1 MHAAQASHAGRP
13 GRWHQPGGQLL
24 LAALVGLL
32 CLLLWS
38 QRAQWPLLQRLDRLL
53 LDAQLQ
59 LRGPLQPQA
68 PITLVAVDD
77 RSLQALGRIVPDRAQ
92 LAQALAQLAPARPRA
107 LALDTLL
114 LAPAADPADDEALA
128 AAMTQLGTVLLPFA
142 LPAELEAGEQAIE
155 PDEAVLRSAF
165 TRYAGDATQLFQART
180 LRQPLPLLARAA
192 AALGHVSVQ
201 RGVDGA
207 VPFDLPVLAYE
218 GELYPSLA
226 LRLAG
231 ASRGLDW
238 AQARVQLGE
247 AVMWQDLTLPLDA
260 LSRQWI
266 NYYGPAGRFEQ
277 ISFIDLLEGRVPPE
291 RLHDRILLLGSTAL
305 GAGDAF
311 PSPFDGGLPGVERLA
326 TAVDNLLSQRVLRHP
341 PLAALMEMGLM
352 LGLPLLVG
360 LSLARLGLWRA
371 YALQAVLLLALAL
384 ALQWGLARHHVLD
397 LGLPL
402 LSLVLASLGAIFIR
416 GLSEQARRR
425 QALQALRESEQR
437 YALAARGANDGL
449 WDWDL
454 VHGSVHFSPRCLA
467 LLGLAADE
475 AQGIDTL
482 GKPLAPAAREGL
494 QAAIEAHLQGR
505 SLQLHQVLQ
514 FEQGGQQRWL
524 LLKGAAIREPRSGR
538 ALRMAGSLSDISEQ
552 QRLQQQL
559 SHDALHDRLSGLP
572 NRTAFRTQLA
582 QMMSLAPGR
591 RELGLLMLGLD
602 EFRSFNE
609 VHGPLAGD
617 EVLRQLARRL
627 REAEVMARAQG
638 QGLLLARLS
647 GDEFGLG
654 FSGPLEPGGGAP
666 GGWPVWA
673 LQQLA
678 APFEIGATPVAM
690 GGDTQALPVQQ
701 VQLQACVG
709 WAHQAQGPGEVD
721 ELLAAAESALARAKS
736 QGPGHLHAFDA
747 AEQLVEHSRRWMREQ
762 IERALQEGGQF
773 QLHYQPFIRLSD
785 RRLLGFEALL
795 RWQHPE
801 RGLIMPGDFIPVAE
815 ASGQIAAI
823 GRWTLLEAAAQLQ
836 RWAAQGFQGEIAVNV
851 SGVQLEREDELLRDA
866 RDTLAALGAVPAR
879 QLKLEVTESMAMAN
893 PTRSAELLRQL
904 SVMGFKLSIDDFGTG
919 YSSLAY
925 LHRFPFDTLKVDRS
939 FVMRLAA
946 GLEAQEIVR
955 TIVGLAL
962 ALGKQTLAEGVED
975 EAQAELLARLGV
987 QVGQGWL
994 FAKALPEA
1002 QATAWLAR
1010 A

>member
-1 MHAAQASHAGRP
+1 MHRPHTSHPARP
-13 GRWHQPGGQLL
+13 GRWHQAGWQLL
-24 LAALVGLL
+24 LALVVALA

-68 PITLVAVDD
+68 PITLLAVDD

-92 LAQALAQLAPARPRA
+92 LARALDHLAQARPRA

-114 LAPAADPADDEALA
+114 LAPADDPADDEALA
-128 AAMTQLGTVLLPFA
+128 AAMRRVGTVLLPYA
-142 LPAELEAGEQAIE
+142 LPAELEAGEQPIE
-155 PDEAVLRSAF
+155 PDDAVLRSAF
-165 TRYAGDATQLFQART
+165 TRYAGDAGQLTQART
-180 LRQPLPLLARAA
+180 LRQPIPRLAGAA
-192 AALGHVSVQ
+192 SGLGHVSVQ

-207 VPFDLPVLAYE
+207 VPFDLPVLAYQ

-231 ASRGLDW
+231 AARGLDW
-238 AQARVQLGE
+238 SLARAQLGE
-247 AVMWQDLTLPLDA
+247 AVLWQDLTLPLDA

-266 NYYGPAGRFEQ
+266 NYYGPAGRFDQ
-277 ISFIDLLEGRVPPE
+277 ISFVELMEGRVPAE
-291 RLHDRILLLGSTAL
+291 RLRDRILLLGSTAL

-341 PLAALMEMGLM
+341 PLAALMELGLM
-352 LGLPLLVG
+352 LGLPLLVC

-371 YALQAVLLLALAL
+371 YALQAGLLLTLAL
-384 ALQWGLARHHVLD
+384 ALQWGLARQHVLD

-402 LSLVLASLGAIFIR
+402 LSLVLASLGAVFIR

-425 QALQALRESEQR
+425 QALLALRESEQR

-454 VHGSVHFSPRCLA
+454 VHDSVYFSPRCLA

-475 AQGIDTL
+475 VQGMESL
-482 GKPLAPAAREGL
+482 GQPLPPAARETL
-494 QAAIEAHLQGR
+494 QAAIQAHLQGR
-505 SLQLHQVLQ
+505 SLQLHEVLQ

-524 LLKGAAIREPRSGR
+524 LLRGAAIREPGGGR

-572 NRTAFRTQLA
+572 NRTAFRAQLA

-627 REAEVMARAQG
+627 RQAESMARAQG
-638 QGLLLARLS
+638 QGLLVARLS
-647 GDEFGLG
+647 GDEFGLA

-666 GGWPVWA
+666 GHWPAWVLA
-673 LQQLA
+673 QLA
-678 APFEIGATPVAM
+678 APFEIGAAADSQAA
-690 GGDTQALPVQQ
+690 GALPVQQ

-709 WAHQAQGPGEVD
+709 WAHQAQGPGDVD
-721 ELLAAAESALARAKS
+721 ELLAAAESALARAKA

-747 AEQLVEHSRRWMREQ
+747 AEQLVEHSRRWLREQ

-785 RRLLGFEALL
+785 RRLLGFEALI

-836 RWAAQGFQGEIAVNV
+836 RWAAQGFKGEIAVNV
-851 SGVQLEREDELLRDA
+851 SGVQLEREEALLRDA
-866 RDTLAALGAVPAR
+866 RDTLAALGPVPAR

-904 SVMGFKLSIDDFGTG
+904 SQMGFKLSIDDFGTG

-946 GLEAQEIVR
+946 GQEAQEIVR

-975 EAQAELLARLGV
+975 EAQAALLARLGV

-1002 QATAWLAR
+1002 QATDWLDR

>member
-1 MHAAQASHAGRP
+1 MQRHTASHTAVRP
-13 GRWHQPGGQLL
+13 QSWHQLAGQLA
-24 LAALVGLL
+24 LALLVGLL

-68 PITLVAVDD
+68 PITLLAVDD

-92 LAQALAQLAPARPRA
+92 LAQALERVAEARPRV

-114 LAPAADPADDEALA
+114 LAPAANPAEDEALA
-128 AAMTQLGTVLLPFA
+128 AAMRRVGAVLLPYA
-142 LPAELEAGEQAIE
+142 LPAELETGEQAPE
-155 PDEAVLRSAF
+155 PQDAVLRSAF
-165 TRYAGDATQLFQART
+165 TRYAGDVGRLPQART
-180 LRQPLPLLARAA
+180 LRQPLPLLAEAA
-192 AALGHVSVQ
+192 AGLGHVSVQ

-207 VPFDLPVLAYE
+207 VPFDLPVLAYQ

-231 ASRGLDW
+231 AALDLDW
-238 AQARVQLGE
+238 AQARAQLGH
-247 AVMWQDLTLPLDA
+247 VVQWQDLTLPMDA

-277 ISFIDLLEGRVPPE
+277 VSFVDLLEGRVPAE
-291 RLHDRILLLGSTAL
+291 RLRDRILLLGSTAL

-326 TAVDNLLSQRVLRHP
+326 TSVDNLLSRRVLRHP
-341 PLAALMEMGLM
+341 PLAAVMEMGLM
-352 LGLPLLVG
+352 LGLPLLVC

-371 YALQAVLLLALAL
+371 YALQAAVLLALAL
-384 ALQWGLARHHVLD
+384 ALQWSLARQHVLD

-402 LSLVLASLGAIFIR
+402 MSLVLASLGAIFLR

-425 QALQALRESEQR
+425 QALRALRESEQR

-454 VHGSVHFSPRCLA
+454 VHDSVYFSPRCLS
-467 LLGLAADE
+467 LLGLSADE
-475 AQGIDTL
+475 VQGMESL
-482 GKPLAPAAREGL
+482 GKPLAPAARQSL
-494 QAAIEAHLQGR
+494 QAAIQAHLQGR

-524 LLKGAAIREPRSGR
+524 LLKGAAIRESGGSGR
-538 ALRMAGSLSDISEQ
+538 ALRMAGSLSDITEQ

-572 NRTAFRTQLA
+572 NRTAFVAQLK
-582 QMMSLAPGR
+582 QMMGLTMGK

-602 EFRSFNE
+602 EFRGFNE
-609 VHGPLAGD
+609 IHGPLAGD
-617 EVLRQLARRL
+617 EVLRQLAQRL
-627 REAEVMARAQG
+627 KQGEG
-638 QGLLLARLS
+638 QGLLVARLS
-647 GDEFGLG
+647 GDEFGLA
-654 FSGPLEPGGGAP
+654 FSGPLGPGGRPQGR
-666 GGWPVWA
+666 WPEWA
-673 LQQLA
+673 MQQLA
-678 APFEIGATPVAM
+678 APFEIGAAPEQAASQDM
-690 GGDTQALPVQQ
+690 ALPVQQ
-701 VQLQACVG
+701 VQVQACVG
-709 WAHQAQGPGEVD
+709 WAHLAQGPNDVD

-736 QGPGHLHAFDA
+736 QGPGHVHAFDA

-762 IERALQEGGQF
+762 IERALHEGDQF
-773 QLHYQPFIRLSD
+773 QLHYQPFIRLAD

-815 ASGQIAAI
+815 SSGQIAAI
-823 GRWTLLEAAAQLQ
+823 GRWTLLEAAAQLR
-836 RWAAQGFQGEIAVNV
+836 RWAPLGFEGEIAVNV
-851 SGVQLEREDELLRDA
+851 SGVQLEREEELLRDA
-866 RDTLAALGAVPAR
+866 RDTLAALGDVPAR

-893 PTRSAELLRQL
+893 PTRSAELLQML
-904 SVMGFKLSIDDFGTG
+904 SQMGFKLSIDDFGTG

-946 GLEAQEIVR
+946 GQEAQEIVR

-975 EAQAELLARLGV
+975 EAQAALLAELGV

-1002 QATAWLAR
+1002 QATAWLAK

>member
-1 MHAAQASHAGRP
+1 MHRRAASHTTARP
-13 GRWHQPGGQLL
+13 QSWHQAGWQLL
-24 LAALVGLL
+24 LALGVCLL
-32 CLLLWS
+32 CLLLWT
-38 QRAQWPLLQRLDRLL
+38 QRSQWPLLQRLDRLL
-53 LDAQLQ
+53 LDAQMQ

-68 PITLVAVDD
+68 PITLLAVDD
-77 RSLQALGRIVPDRAQ
+77 RSLQTLGRIVPDRAQ
-92 LAQALAQLAPARPRA
+92 LARALEHIAQAGPRA

-114 LAPAADPADDEALA
+114 LAPAAEPADDEALA
-128 AAMTQLGTVLLPFA
+128 AAMRRVGTVLLPYA

-155 PDEAVLRSAF
+155 AGEAVLRSAF
-165 TRYAGDATQLFQART
+165 TRYAGDVERLPQART
-180 LRQPLPLLARAA
+180 LRQPPPQLAEAA
-192 AALGHVSVQ
+192 AGLGHVSVQ

-207 VPFDLPVLAYE
+207 VPFDQPVLAYQ

-231 ASRGLDW
+231 AARGLDW
-238 AQARVQLGE
+238 AQAHAQLGE
-247 AVMWQDLTLPLDA
+247 AVVWQDLTLPLDA

-277 ISFIDLLEGRVPPE
+277 ISFVELLEGRVPPE
-291 RLHDRILLLGSTAL
+291 RLHGRILLLGSTAL

-326 TAVDNLLSQRVLRHP
+326 TSVDNLLSRRVLRHP
-341 PLAALMEMGLM
+341 PLAALMEVGLM
-352 LGLPLLVG
+352 LGLPLLVC

-371 YALQAVLLLALAL
+371 YALQAGLLTVLALT
-384 ALQWGLARHHVLD
+384 LQRGLARQHVLD

-454 VHGSVHFSPRCLA
+454 VHGSVYFSPRCLS
-467 LLGLAADE
+467 LLGLSADE
-475 AQGIDTL
+475 VQGMESL

-494 QAAIEAHLQGR
+494 QAAILAHLQGR

-524 LLKGAAIREPRSGR
+524 LLKGAAIREPGGSGR

-572 NRTAFRTQLA
+572 NRTAFRAQLK
-582 QMMSLAPGR
+582 QMMGLAPGR

-602 EFRSFNE
+602 EFRGFNE

-617 EVLRQLARRL
+617 EVLRQLAQRL
-627 REAEVMARAQG
+627 RRGEA
-638 QGLLLARLS
+638 QGLLVARLS
-647 GDEFGLG
+647 GDEFGLA
-654 FSGPLEPGGGAP
+654 FQGPLAAGERVPGQ
-666 GGWPVWA
+666 WPAWA
-673 LQQLA
+673 MQQMA
-678 APFEIGATPVAM
+678 EPFEIGGAADGLP
-690 GGDTQALPVQQ
+690 LPVQQ
-701 VQLQACVG
+701 VPLQACVG
-709 WAHQAQGPGEVD
+709 WAHLAQGPGDVD
-721 ELLAAAESALARAKS
+721 ELLAAAESALARAKA
-736 QGPGHLHAFDA
+736 QGPGHVHAFDA

-801 RGLIMPGDFIPVAE
+801 RGLVMPGDFIPVAE

-823 GRWTLLEAAAQLQ
+823 GRWTLLEAASQLR
-836 RWAAQGFQGEIAVNV
+836 RWAPLGFQGEIAVNV
-851 SGVQLEREDELLRDA
+851 SGVQLEREEELLRDA
-866 RDTLAALGAVPAR
+866 RDTLVALGEVPAR

-893 PTRSAELLRQL
+893 PTRSAELLRTL
-904 SVMGFKLSIDDFGTG
+904 SQMGFKLSIDDFGTG

-946 GLEAQEIVR
+946 GQEAQEIVR

-975 EAQAELLARLGV
+975 EAQAGLLAALGV

-1002 QATAWLAR
+1002 QATAWLDR

>member
-1 MHAAQASHAGRP
+1 MHPSHATHSR
-13 GRWHQPGGQLL
+13 RWHQTGWQLL
-24 LAALVGLL
+24 LALGVGLL
-32 CLLLWS
+32 CLLLWTG
-38 QRAQWPLLQRLDRLL
+38 RAQWPLLQRLDRLL
-53 LDAQLQ
+53 LDTQLQ

-68 PITLVAVDD
+68 PITLLAVDD

-92 LAQALAQLAPARPRA
+92 LASALERLGQARPRVI
-107 LALDTLL
+107 ALDTLL
-114 LAPAADPADDEALA
+114 LAPAANPADDESLA
-128 AAMTQLGTVLLPFA
+128 GAMRQLGTVFLPYA

-155 PDEAVLRSAF
+155 PNDAVLGSAF
-165 TRYAGDATQLFQART
+165 TRYAGDAELLLQART
-180 LRQPLPLLARAA
+180 LRQPLPLLASAA
-192 AALGHVSVQ
+192 AGLGHVSVQ

-207 VPFDLPVLAYE
+207 VPFDLPVLAYQ

-231 ASRGLDW
+231 AARGLAW
-238 AQARVQLGE
+238 TQARAQLGE
-247 AVMWQDLTLPLDA
+247 AVLWQDLTLPLDA

-266 NYYGPAGRFEQ
+266 NYYGPAGRFDQ
-277 ISFIDLLEGRVPPE
+277 ISFIDLLEGRVAAE
-291 RLHDRILLLGSTAL
+291 RLRGRILLLGSTAL

-326 TAVDNLLSQRVLRHP
+326 TSVDNLLSQRVLRHP
-341 PLAALMEMGLM
+341 PQAALMEMGLLM
-352 LGLPLLVG
+352 GLPLLVCI
-360 LSLARLGLWRA
+360 SLARLGLWRA
-371 YALQAVLLLALAL
+371 YTLQAGLLLALGL
-384 ALQWGLARHHVLD
+384 GLQWGLVRHHVLD
-397 LGLPL
+397 LGMPL

-416 GLSEQARRR
+416 GLGEQARRR
-425 QALQALRESEQR
+425 QALLALRESEQR

-454 VHGSVHFSPRCLA
+454 VHGSVYFSPRCLA
-467 LLGLAADE
+467 LLGLGADE
-475 AQGIDTL
+475 VQGMDTL
-482 GKPLAPAAREGL
+482 GQPLPPAARDSL
-494 QAAIEAHLQGR
+494 QAAIDAHLQGR

-524 LLKGAAIREPRSGR
+524 LLKGAAIREPGGGR
-538 ALRMAGSLSDISEQ
+538 ALRMAGSLSDISEP

-572 NRTAFRTQLA
+572 NRTAFRAQLA

-609 VHGPLAGD
+609 IHGPLAGD

-627 REAEVMARAQG
+627 RRSGEVAHAQG
-638 QGLLLARLS
+638 QGLLVARLS
-647 GDEFGLG
+647 GDEFGLA

-666 GGWPVWA
+666 GRWPAWA
-673 LQQLA
+673 MRQLA
-678 APFEIGATPVAM
+678 EPFEIGAAA
-690 GGDTQALPVQQ
+690 DSAAAEALPVQQ

-709 WAHQAQGPGEVD
+709 WAHLAQGPGDVD
-721 ELLAAAESALARAKS
+721 ELLAAAEAALARAKS

-785 RRLLGFEALL
+785 RRLLGFEALI

-823 GRWTLLEAAAQLQ
+823 GRWTLLEAAAQLR
-836 RWAAQGFQGEIAVNV
+836 RWAARGFLGEIAVNV
-851 SGVQLEREDELLRDA
+851 SGVQLEREEALMRDA
-866 RDTLAALGAVPAR
+866 RDTLAALGEVPAR

-904 SVMGFKLSIDDFGTG
+904 SQMGFKLSIDDFGTG

-946 GLEAQEIVR
+946 GQEAQEIVR

-975 EAQAELLARLGV
+975 EAQAQLLAALGV

-994 FAKALPEA
+994 FAKALPEE
-1002 QATAWLAR
+1002 QATAWLDR